1 MINNWKIE
9 TKLGLRYYSGQ
20 ESSGASQGLSSAKS
34 GSSNVSSGTSSSTSA
49 PQMTPG
55 QLLSLYQ
62 SALPSM
68 LSTASKATANTPG
81 APAMAAANQGAV
93 EGVNAINMNGLS
105 PGESNAVER
114 STNQS
119 NLATGNLG
127 NSNAMNT
134 IGNAM
139 NFGGAFNSKIP
150 LLNASTNTATGVA
163 NAGSNILGTSLGAFN
178 PLASNASAPISNSN
192 STFGSL
198 GSSVSNSSGIN
209 DAQNQSA
216 GGGTSCC
223 FIFLESYH
231 GIMPSFVRQC
241 RDRYYVT
248 FPSVATGYKRMAK
261 WLVPLMKQNKIVRF
275 LVWHLMVKPLTE
287 HGYSVIWRNA
297 KYQHKLT
304 RKFWF
309 SVWNYLGQ

>member
-20 ESSGASQGLSSAKS
+20 QGSGASQGLSASKGNSSNTSS
-34 GSSNVSSGTSSSTSA
+34 GSSSSTST

-93 EGVNAINMNGLS
+93 AGVNAINMNGLS
-105 PGESNAVER
+105 PGEANAVER
-114 STNQS
+114 STNQG

-127 NSNAMNT
+127 NSNATNA

-163 NAGSNILGTSLGAFN
+163 NAGTNILGTSLGAFT
-178 PLASNASAPISNSN
+178 PLASNASAPISKSN
-192 STFGSL
+192 SIFGST
-198 GSSVSNSSGIN
+198 GSSVSNSLGVN
-209 DAQNQSA
+209 DAQNQSSGA
-216 GGGTSCC
+216 GCFLTTACC
-223 FIFLESYH
+223 
-231 GIMPSFVRQC
+231 
-241 RDRYYVT
+241 
-248 FPSVATGYKRMAK
+248 
-261 WLVPLMKQNKIVRF
+261 
-275 LVWHLMVKPLTE
+275 
-287 HGYSVIWRNA
+287 
-297 KYQHKLT
+297 QHKGLPDDCEELNIL
-304 RKFWF
+304 RKFRDEY
-309 SVWNYLGQ
+309 VDKYLVEEYYKIAPSIVKKIQDRPRVLDYIYDVIVNCVGHIKHGNPEGALLDYKIMVNHLKSL